1 MTFPRTAKGNTM
13 RRILSVF
20 VTALAL
26 STITPLPIAY
36 AQSAT
41 ADGEIKKI
49 DESTGKV
56 TLRHGP
62 MKALD
67 MDMGMTMVYPV
78 KDGSLLKGLKA
89 GDKVKFQAE
98 RINGQ
103 ITVTK
108 IEK

>member
-1 MTFPRTAKGNTM
+1 M
-13 RRILSVF
+13 RRILPVF
-20 VTALAL
+20 ATALVL
-26 STITPLPIAY
+26 STIMPAPIAL

-41 ADGEIKKI
+41 ADGEVQKI
-49 DESTGKV
+49 DESTGKI

-67 MDMGMTMVYPV
+67 MDMSMTMVYPV

-108 IEK
+108 IQK

>member
-1 MTFPRTAKGNTM
+1 M
-13 RRILSVF
+13 RRILPAF
-20 VTALAL
+20 ATALVL
-26 STITPLPIAY
+26 SAITPVPSVL

-41 ADGEIKKI
+41 ADGEVQKI
-49 DESTGKV
+49 DESAGKI

-67 MDMGMTMVYPV
+67 MDMAMTMVYPV

-108 IEK
+108 IQK

>member
-1 MTFPRTAKGNTM
+1 M
-13 RRILSVF
+13 RRILPVVATAF
-20 VTALAL
+20 VLSAIGLVPNAL
-26 STITPLPIAY
+26 

-41 ADGEIKKI
+41 TDGEVQKI
-49 DESTGKV
+49 DESAGKI

-67 MDMGMTMVYPV
+67 MDMSMTMVYPV

-103 ITVTK
+103 ITVIK
-108 IEK
+108 IQK